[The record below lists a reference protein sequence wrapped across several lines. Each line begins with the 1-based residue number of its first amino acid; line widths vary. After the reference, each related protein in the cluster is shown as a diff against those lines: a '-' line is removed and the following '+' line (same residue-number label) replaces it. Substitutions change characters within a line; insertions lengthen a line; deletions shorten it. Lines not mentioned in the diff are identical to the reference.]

1 MPKSA
6 LRDLW
11 PAIVSAMFP
20 SPFLHEKTRTQ
31 TVSSEAYRDVSGGDV
46 GFFLGSF
53 PAVREYRVGRSG
65 ADLPNH
71 LKLIINHLENFAR
84 PVCILYS
91 CSVDCHHSWLFVLG
105 SS

>member
-31 TVSSEAYRDVSGGDV
+31 TVSSEAYRDVSGGMS
-46 GFFLGSF
+46 GCFLSRSVLYGSI
-53 PAVREYRVGRSG
+53 GQG
-65 ADLPNH
+65 DL
-71 LKLIINHLENFAR
+71 LLIFLTT
-84 PVCILYS
+84 
-91 CSVDCHHSWLFVLG
+91 
-105 SS
+105 